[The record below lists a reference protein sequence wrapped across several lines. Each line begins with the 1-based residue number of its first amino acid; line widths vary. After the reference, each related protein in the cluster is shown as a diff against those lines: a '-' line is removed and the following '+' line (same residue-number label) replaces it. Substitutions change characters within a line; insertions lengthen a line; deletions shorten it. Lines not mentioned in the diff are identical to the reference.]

1 MMLMKFFKLHLH
13 DSLDFSDKLYGIFY
27 VLIIPLLGTIFNLF
41 YQVHCERKVS
51 SITNSSIYV
60 LVSCTL

>member
-1 MMLMKFFKLHLH
+1 MLMKFFKLHLH

-27 VLIIPLLGTIFNLF
+27 VLIIPLLGKIFNLF
-41 YQVHCERKVS
+41 YQVQFEKVS
-51 SITNSSIYV
+51 SITYSSIYV